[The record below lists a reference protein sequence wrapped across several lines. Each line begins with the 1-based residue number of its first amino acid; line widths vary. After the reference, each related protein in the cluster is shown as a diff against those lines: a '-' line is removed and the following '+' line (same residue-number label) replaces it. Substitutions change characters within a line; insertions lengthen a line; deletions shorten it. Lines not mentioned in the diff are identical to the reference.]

1 MSPPRIGLLLDH
13 QESGSFSR
21 RPHHALR
28 VAYFEAIWAAGG
40 LPVAIPYVAEAWPAY
55 LELCQGFVT
64 PGGDYPFPAEWYVSA
79 PTEVVGAPPHP
90 RFRFEAQVTRDL
102 LAQDRPL
109 LGICAGMQVLA
120 GVMGARF
127 YRDLHTVIDTDI
139 DHLDQCPAEERAHD
153 VTITEGSLLH
163 RLVGQTRM
171 AVNTAHREAAAEAPE
186 GLLVSARAEDGV
198 IEAVEV
204 PGKRFALGVQWHPE
218 FFPEPGSPD
227 RRIIE
232 GLVAAAAQTQT

>member
-1 MSPPRIGLLLDH
+1 MAPPRIGLLLDH
-13 QESGSFSR
+13 QESGTFSR

-55 LELCQGFVT
+55 LDLCQGFVT
-64 PGGDYPFPAEWYVSA
+64 PGGDYPFPAEWYVS
-79 PTEVVGAPPHP
+79 PPGMVGVCHHP
-90 RFRFEAQVTRDL
+90 RFAFETRITRDL
-102 LAQDRPL
+102 LARDRPL

-127 YRDLHTVIDTDI
+127 HRDLHLAIETDI
-139 DHLDQCPAEERAHD
+139 DHVNQRPAEERAHE
-153 VTITEGSLLH
+153 VAITPGSLLH
-163 RLVGQTRM
+163 RLVGQPRM
-171 AVNTAHREAAAEAPE
+171 SVNTAHREAAAESPE
-186 GLLVSARAEDGV
+186 GLLVSARAPDGV

-232 GLVAAAAQTQT
+232 GLVAAARTPTQS